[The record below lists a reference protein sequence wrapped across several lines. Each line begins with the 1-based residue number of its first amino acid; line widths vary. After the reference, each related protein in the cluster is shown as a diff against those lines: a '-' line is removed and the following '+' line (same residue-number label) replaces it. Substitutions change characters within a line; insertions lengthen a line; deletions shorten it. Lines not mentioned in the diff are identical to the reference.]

1 MIPVIA
7 LWVVTLI
14 VYGGS
19 TFVSGAT
26 PAHKETPQI
35 SLSAAGDVCLGI
47 AEFHP
52 DFEPGQTSDDRSVS
66 WTLTEAESI
75 SSIGFQRSRTREVSL
90 ISWHLWAAAGN
101 FVRAP

>member
-26 PAHKETPQI
+26 PVSKEIPQI
-35 SLSAAGDVCLGI
+35 SLPAAGDVCVGI
-47 AEFHP
+47 ADFHP
-52 DFEPGQTSDDRSVS
+52 DFEPGETSDDRSLS
-66 WTLTEAESI
+66 WTLTDTESI
-75 SSIGFQRSRTREVSL
+75 SSIGFRRSSTREVSL
-90 ISWHLWAAAGN
+90 ISWHLFAGAGN